1 MPFHSHQELHAVI
14 DSSPL
19 RDVPWQCIEMQAPDH
34 GDQAPSWRHTTY
46 KVWYRDL
53 EIVVSNMLSNTDF
66 DGQFDMCL
74 YIDLDIHG
82 N

>member
-1 MPFHSHQELHAVI
+1 M
-14 DSSPL
+14 
-19 RDVPWQCIEMQAPDH
+19 EMQAPNH

-46 KVWYRDL
+46 EVWYRDL

-66 DGQFDMCL
+66 DGQFDICL
-74 YIDLDIHG
+74 YIDLDAHG